1 MNESGVIDLRPM
13 RGVLITPGL
22 AANEPDR
29 VEVHDKEP
37 GEATDAWIRRAV
49 GCDLYDVVVADS
61 PAVRINIWVNDGI
74 DIWVDD
80 EGLLKELEPNMVASL
95 IGTNPATGSAPM
107 LVGRALIV
115 PTQADGET
123 RGFNHEIASVVANE
137 LASVSESLFSVWQAS
152 PQGQLA
158 AMMMQAAREQEQN
171 EDQEPSD
178 AAG

>member
-22 AANEPDR
+22 TANEPDR

-49 GCDLYDVVVADS
+49 GCDLFDVVVVDS
-61 PAVRINIWVNDGI
+61 PAGRI

-95 IGTNPATGSAPM
+95 MAADPERGHMPM
-107 LVGRALIV
+107 LVGRAFIV

-123 RGFNHEIASVVANE
+123 RGFNHEIAAVVAHE
-137 LASVSESLFSVWQAS
+137 LASVAESLFSVWAAS
-152 PQGQLA
+152 PQGQVA

-171 EDQEPSD
+171 EGQALGQEASD
-178 AAG
+178 ATG

>member
-49 GCDLYDVVVADS
+49 GCDLFDVVVVDS
-61 PAVRINIWVNDGI
+61 PAGRI

-95 IGTNPATGSAPM
+95 MAADPEAGTAPI
-107 LVGRALIV
+107 LVGRAFIV

-123 RGFNHEIASVVANE
+123 RGFNHEIAAVVAHE
-137 LASVSESLFSVWQAS
+137 LQNVSGALFSAWAAS
-152 PQGQLA
+152 PQGQVA
-158 AMMMQAAREQEQN
+158 AMMMQAAHEREQN
-171 EDQEPSD
+171 EGQALGQEASD

>member
-49 GCDLYDVVVADS
+49 GCDLFDVVVADS
-61 PAVRINIWVNDGI
+61 PAGRI

-95 IGTNPATGSAPM
+95 MAADPEHGHMPM
-107 LVGRALIV
+107 LVGRAFIV
-115 PTQADGET
+115 PSQADGET
-123 RGFNHEIASVVANE
+123 RGFNHEIARVVAHE

-152 PQGQLA
+152 PQGRLA
-158 AMMMQAAREQEQN
+158 AMMLQAAHEREQN
-171 EDQEPSD
+171 EGQEASD
-178 AAG
+178 APA

>member
-49 GCDLYDVVVADS
+49 GCDLFDVVVVDS
-61 PAVRINIWVNDGI
+61 PAGRI

-95 IGTNPATGSAPM
+95 MAYPERGHMPM
-107 LVGRALIV
+107 LVGRAFIV

-123 RGFNHEIASVVANE
+123 RGFNHEIAAVVAHE
-137 LASVSESLFSVWQAS
+137 LASVAESLFSAWAAS
-152 PQGQLA
+152 PQGQVA
-158 AMMMQAAREQEQN
+158 AMMMQAAHEREQN
-171 EDQEPSD
+171 EGQALGQEASD

>member
-37 GEATDAWIRRAV
+37 GEATGAWIRRVV
-49 GCDLYDVVVADS
+49 GCDLFDVVVVDS
-61 PAVRINIWVNDGI
+61 PAGRI

-95 IGTNPATGSAPM
+95 MAADPERGHMPM
-107 LVGRALIV
+107 LVGRAFIV

-123 RGFNHEIASVVANE
+123 RGFNHEIAAVVAHE
-137 LASVSESLFSVWQAS
+137 LASVAESLFSVWAAS
-152 PQGQLA
+152 PQGHVA
-158 AMMMQAAREQEQN
+158 AMMMQAAREREQN
-171 EDQEPSD
+171 EGQALGQEASD

>member
-49 GCDLYDVVVADS
+49 GCDLFDVVVVDS
-61 PAVRINIWVNDGI
+61 PAGRI
-74 DIWVDD
+74 DIWVDGL
-80 EGLLKELEPNMVASL
+80 GLLKELEPNMVASL
-95 IGTNPATGSAPM
+95 IGTNPEAGTAPI
-107 LVGRALIV
+107 LVGRAFIV

-123 RGFNHEIASVVANE
+123 RGFNHEIAAVVAHE
-137 LASVSESLFSVWQAS
+137 LASVAESLFSAWAAS
-152 PQGQLA
+152 PQGQVA
-158 AMMMQAAREQEQN
+158 AMMMQAAHEREQN
-171 EDQEPSD
+171 EGQALGQEASD

>member
-1 MNESGVIDLRPM
+1 MNESGVIVLRPM

-22 AANEPDR
+22 TANEPDR

-37 GEATDAWIRRAV
+37 GETADAWIRRAV
-49 GCDLYDVVVADS
+49 GCDLFDVVVVDS
-61 PAVRINIWVNDGI
+61 PVGRI

-95 IGTNPATGSAPM
+95 MAADPEAGTAPM

-123 RGFNHEIASVVANE
+123 RGFNHEIASVVAHE
-137 LASVSESLFSVWQAS
+137 LQSVSESLFSAWQAS
-152 PQGQLA
+152 PQGRLA
-158 AMMMQAAREQEQN
+158 AMMMQAAHEREQN
-171 EDQEPSD
+171 EGQEASD

>member
-49 GCDLYDVVVADS
+49 GCDLFDVVVAG
-61 PAVRINIWVNDGI
+61 RI

-95 IGTNPATGSAPM
+95 MAADPERGHMPM
-107 LVGRALIV
+107 LVGRAFIV

-123 RGFNHEIASVVANE
+123 RGFNHEIAAVVAHE
-137 LASVSESLFSVWQAS
+137 LASVAESLFSAWAAS
-152 PQGQLA
+152 PQGQVA

-171 EDQEPSD
+171 DGQALGQEASD

>member
-49 GCDLYDVVVADS
+49 GCDLFDVVVVDS
-61 PAVRINIWVNDGI
+61 PAGRI
-74 DIWVDD
+74 DIWVDAI
-80 EGLLKELEPNMVASL
+80 GLLKELEPNMVASL
-95 IGTNPATGSAPM
+95 IGTNPEAGTAPI
-107 LVGRALIV
+107 LVGRAFIV

-123 RGFNHEIASVVANE
+123 RGFNHEIAAVVAHE
-137 LASVSESLFSVWQAS
+137 LASVAKSLFSAWAAS
-152 PQGQLA
+152 PQGQVA
-158 AMMMQAAREQEQN
+158 AMMMQAAHEREQN
-171 EDQEPSD
+171 EGQALGQEASD

>member
-22 AANEPDR
+22 TANEPDR

-49 GCDLYDVVVADS
+49 GCDLFDVVVA
-61 PAVRINIWVNDGI
+61 PAGRI

-95 IGTNPATGSAPM
+95 MAADEQNFM
-107 LVGRALIV
+107 ERAYL
-115 PTQADGET
+115 D
-123 RGFNHEIASVVANE
+123 E
-137 LASVSESLFSVWQAS
+137 LARQLKLDDALKSRLEQQAR
-152 PQGQLA
+152 PT
-158 AMMMQAAREQEQN
+158 
-171 EDQEPSD
+171 
-178 AAG
+178 

>member
-49 GCDLYDVVVADS
+49 GCDLFDVVVVDS
-61 PAVRINIWVNDGI
+61 PAGRI

-95 IGTNPATGSAPM
+95 MAADPERGHMPM
-107 LVGRALIV
+107 LVGRAFIV

-123 RGFNHEIASVVANE
+123 RGFNHEIAAVVAHE
-137 LASVSESLFSVWQAS
+137 LASVAESLFSVWAAS
-152 PQGQLA
+152 PQGHVA
-158 AMMMQAAREQEQN
+158 AMMTQAAREREQN
-171 EDQEPSD
+171 EGQALGQEASD

>member
-49 GCDLYDVVVADS
+49 GCDLFDVVVVDS
-61 PAVRINIWVNDGI
+61 PAGRI

-95 IGTNPATGSAPM
+95 MAADPERGHMPM
-107 LVGRALIV
+107 LVGRAFIV

-123 RGFNHEIASVVANE
+123 RGFNHEIAAVVAHE
-137 LASVSESLFSVWQAS
+137 LASVAESLFSAWVAS
-152 PQGQLA
+152 PQGQVA
-158 AMMMQAAREQEQN
+158 AMMMQAAREREQN
-171 EDQEPSD
+171 EGQALGQEASD

>member
-49 GCDLYDVVVADS
+49 GCDLFDVVVAG
-61 PAVRINIWVNDGI
+61 RI

-95 IGTNPATGSAPM
+95 MAADPERGDMPM
-107 LVGRALIV
+107 LVGRAFIV

-123 RGFNHEIASVVANE
+123 RGFNHEIAAVVAHE
-137 LASVSESLFSVWQAS
+137 LASVAESLFSAWAAS
-152 PQGQLA
+152 PQGQVA
-158 AMMMQAAREQEQN
+158 AMMMQAAREREQN
-171 EDQEPSD
+171 EGQALGQEASD